1 MSLSLAWSLTGLLL
15 LLAAACLLD
24 RRLRRAC
31 LAFVAFALVMSIA
44 WWQLGAPWLAAAE
57 ALLGALLTGAALLHA
72 LGRAG
77 DVPRL
82 PSRDESPPASGGAA
96 LRLLGVLA
104 WLALAGLAASWLLGG
119 RGLVPP
125 RAALASLVPAGLA
138 VMALGLWAF
147 ARHRHLLRQLLAF
160 NVLGSGVFLLLAG
173 LAGTAPEVQG
183 LILVGLVVAL
193 VGSVLGALLL
203 RRLHALAGQVSLES
217 EGEP

>member
-1 MSLSLAWSLTGLLL
+1 MSLVTGLLL
-15 LLAAACLLD
+15 LLAVACLLD
-24 RRLRRAC
+24 RRLSRAC
-31 LAFVAFALVMSIA
+31 VAFVAFALVMAAA
-44 WWQLGAPWLAAAE
+44 WWQLGAPWLAVAE
-57 ALLGALLTGAALLHA
+57 ALLGALCTGAALLHS

-82 PSRDESPPASGGAA
+82 PPLDETPPAPGSPA
-96 LRLLGVLA
+96 LRLLGVLG

-125 RAALASLVPAGLA
+125 RAALTSLVPAGLA

-173 LAGTAPEVQG
+173 LAGNAPEVQG

-203 RRLHALAGQVSLES
+203 RRLHALAGQVSLEP

>member
-1 MSLSLAWSLTGLLL
+1 M
-15 LLAAACLLD
+15 
-24 RRLRRAC
+24 
-31 LAFVAFALVMSIA
+31 AFA
-44 WWQLGAPWLAAAE
+44 WWQLGAPWLAVAE
-57 ALLGALLTGAALLHA
+57 ALLGALFTGATLLHA

-82 PSRDESPPASGGAA
+82 PPRDETPPASGSAA
-96 LRLLGVLA
+96 LRLAVVLA
-104 WLALAGLAASWLLGG
+104 WLALAALAASWLLGG

-125 RAALASLVPAGLA
+125 RVALASPLPGGLV

-173 LAGTAPEVQG
+173 LGGTAPEVQG

-193 VGSVLGALLL
+193 VGSVLGALL
-203 RRLHALAGQVSLES
+203 RRGRKALAGKVSFGPGGGHWAVAGVS
-217 EGEP
+217 CGGCPCWRPCRWAAGAAPSAAADAP